1 MQDDSIGCAARIYSG
16 STQYSWVRR
25 SISMG
30 NRMGVSNRIWVLLIA
45 IWLTTGL
52 SAQVSSRPRKP
63 DSPAVVQWKA
73 RTPAIE
79 KALSRDKFFGVPE
92 WPVAV
97 VDAFGGSDDK
107 LSVVLVVCGHGGAYS
122 DAIVALRLERG
133 QPVLAKLRDAK
144 GKHVENGF
152 LIGASVMHSVDVKL
166 VPEKKA
172 IYDMYSES
180 DSDGRPAA
188 KCGVKAYVWNSKSRT
203 FDLDTRL
210 SRTASEDYCRSLRS
224 EQ

>member
-1 MQDDSIGCAARIYSG
+1 MR
-16 STQYSWVRR
+16 
-25 SISMG
+25 
-30 NRMGVSNRIWVLLIA
+30 VSNRIWVLLVA
-45 IWLTTGL
+45 IWLTTEL
-52 SAQVSSRPRKP
+52 RPQVSSRPRNP

-73 RTPAIE
+73 RTTAIE
-79 KALSRDKFFGVPE
+79 KALSRDKFFCVPE

-107 LSVVLVVCGHGGAYS
+107 LSAVLVVCGHGGAYS
-122 DAIVALRLERG
+122 DAIVALRLEAG
-133 QPVLAKLRDAK
+133 QPVLAKFRDAK

-180 DSDGRPAA
+180 HPDGRPAA

-203 FDLDTRL
+203 FDMDTRL
-210 SRTASEDYCRSLRS
+210 SQTASAEYCRSLR
-224 EQ
+224 ENK

>member
-1 MQDDSIGCAARIYSG
+1 
-16 STQYSWVRR
+16 
-25 SISMG
+25 MG
-30 NRMGVSNRIWVLLIA
+30 LSNRIWILLVA
-45 IWLTTGL
+45 IWLTPDL
-52 SAQVSSRPRKP
+52 SPQTPRPRNP

-79 KALSRDKFFGVPE
+79 KALSRDESLVVAE
-92 WPVAV
+92 SPVVV
-97 VDAFGGSDDK
+97 VDAFGESYDE
-107 LSVVLVVCGHGGAYS
+107 LSVVLVDCCRGGAYS
-122 DAIVALRLERG
+122 DAIVALRLEAG
-133 QPVLAKLRDAK
+133 QPVLAKFRDAK

-180 DSDGRPAA
+180 HPDGRPAA

-210 SRTASEDYCRSLRS
+210 SQTAGVEYCRSLR
-224 EQ
+224 ENK

>member
-1 MQDDSIGCAARIYSG
+1 
-16 STQYSWVRR
+16 
-25 SISMG
+25 MG
-30 NRMGVSNRIWVLLIA
+30 LSNRIWILLVA
-45 IWLTTGL
+45 IWLTPDL
-52 SAQVSSRPRKP
+52 SPQTPRPRNP

-79 KALSRDKFFGVPE
+79 KALSRDESLVVAE
-92 WPVAV
+92 SPVVV
-97 VDAFGGSDDK
+97 VDAFGESYDE
-107 LSVVLVVCGHGGAYS
+107 LSVVLVDCCRGGAYS
-122 DAIVALRLERG
+122 DAIVALRLEAG
-133 QPVLAKLRDAK
+133 QPVLAKFRDAK

-172 IYDMYSES
+172 IYDMYS
-180 DSDGRPAA
+180 DSHPDGRPAA

-210 SRTASEDYCRSLRS
+210 SPTASEDYCRSLRS

>member
-1 MQDDSIGCAARIYSG
+1 
-16 STQYSWVRR
+16 
-25 SISMG
+25 MG
-30 NRMGVSNRIWVLLIA
+30 LSNRIWILLVA
-45 IWLTTGL
+45 IWLTPDL
-52 SAQVSSRPRKP
+52 SPQTPRPRNP

-79 KALSRDKFFGVPE
+79 KALSRDESLVVAE
-92 WPVAV
+92 SPVVV
-97 VDAFGGSDDK
+97 VDAFGESYDE
-107 LSVVLVVCGHGGAYS
+107 LSVVLVDCCRGGAYS
-122 DAIVALRLERG
+122 DAIVALRLEAG
-133 QPVLAKLRDAK
+133 QPVLAKFRDAK

-180 DSDGRPAA
+180 HPDGRPAA

-210 SRTASEDYCRSLRS
+210 SQTASVEYCRSLR
-224 EQ
+224 ENK